1 MKVLNFGSLNLDYV
15 YQVESILIPGETQA
29 SKSRQIFCG
38 GKGLNQSIALAKAGI
53 PVYHAGLIGEGGNR
67 FSKFVRKMG

>member
-29 SKSRQIFCG
+29 SRIVRLSAG
-38 GKGLNQSIALAKAGI
+38 GQGPESVDCSCEGRNSGLSCRNDRG
-53 PVYHAGLIGEGGNR
+53 
-67 FSKFVRKMG
+67 